1 MKMESLKGIRNRSI
15 PRTTP
20 RLVNI
25 LGINKA
31 NLQSKVSKEGAYVK
45 ECMHAKIMGEFTAR
59 HKSEE
64 MYKANGL
71 ERDSLEQELF

>member
-1 MKMESLKGIRNRSI
+1 MESLKGIRNRSI

-45 ECMHAKIMGEFTAR
+45 ECMHAKRMG
-59 HKSEE
+59 
-64 MYKANGL
+64 GL
-71 ERDSLEQELF
+71 QQHRSVKQWIRRKVKREVRWSNNYFN

>member
-1 MKMESLKGIRNRSI
+1 MENLKRIRNRSI

-45 ECMHAKIMGEFTAR
+45 ECMHTKRMGEFTATQKR
-59 HKSEE
+59 EA
-64 MYKANGL
+64 MDKAKG
-71 ERDSLEQELF
+71 